1 MPKFSAFCST
11 GSSSL
16 QDFRLRSAVRNRFGK
31 GTKMSRSENLQTND
45 KAYYVPMEVTDAT
58 IRDLNIDPNTVKL
71 RKIGN
76 RTVRVILVKSDKET
90 YDTYMHSE
98 WKEDKYQQRHGYSM
112 SSLDSLLSAYG
123 IELTDNS
130 SSVEGEVMKREFIR
144 ILRLFLSKLEEMD
157 RTIVLMHLGEKSER
171 DIAAVVGMSQR
182 GVGKR
187 LKRLMEELQELLK
200 DFKNYSFI

>member
-1 MPKFSAFCST
+1 
-11 GSSSL
+11 
-16 QDFRLRSAVRNRFGK
+16 
-31 GTKMSRSENLQTND
+31 MSRSENLQTND

>member
-1 MPKFSAFCST
+1 
-11 GSSSL
+11 
-16 QDFRLRSAVRNRFGK
+16 
-31 GTKMSRSENLQTND
+31 MSEKLQTSD

-90 YDTYMHSE
+90 YDTYMRSE

-112 SSLDSLLSAYG
+112 SSLDSLLFDYG
-123 IELTDNS
+123 IEPVDIT
-130 SSVEGEVMKREFIR
+130 SSVEGEVMKREFLS
-144 ILRLFLSKLEEMD
+144 ILRAFLSKLEEID
-157 RTIVLMHLGEKSER
+157 RTIVLMHLEGKSER
-171 DIAAVVGMSQR
+171 EIALVVSMSQR

-187 LKRLMEELQELLK
+187 KKRLLEELQEVLK
-200 DFKNYSFI
+200 DFRNFSFF